1 MNVIDLL
8 KEKTERLT
16 RNQAEFRD
24 LIAPQWR
31 GYWSE
36 LWQSARNYQWVNW
49 ILDSD
54 QRTRPDDDDEA
65 QPTCDSSDAELMRQ
79 QLMTQLNE
87 VVYVGD
93 WMIVEQ
99 HRINQFAEVTEDRQ
113 WIHTD
118 PKRATEESPF
128 KATIAHGFL
137 TLSLIPRLINAV
149 DLENSAYKGAK
160 MVVNMGLNRVRFP
173 FPLKA
178 GSRIRGSKKIID
190 VKIVR
195 RGLEVTEEITV
206 EIENMR
212 RPACVAQ
219 TVIRLVY

>member
-1 MNVIDLL
+1 MNVIDML

-31 GYWSE
+31 EYWSE

-54 QRTRPDDDDEA
+54 HRSLDETET
-65 QPTCDSSDAELMRQ
+65 QPSCDSPEAEMMRQ
-79 QLMTQLNE
+79 QLMAQMDS
-87 VVYVGD
+87 VVYVGE
-93 WMIVEQ
+93 WMTVEQ
-99 HRINQFAEVTEDRQ
+99 ERINQFAEVTEDRQ

-118 PKRATEESPF
+118 PERAAEESPF
-128 KATIAHGFL
+128 KAAIAHGFL
-137 TLSLIPRLINAV
+137 TLSLIPRLTNAV
-149 DLENSAYKGAK
+149 DPENPPYKGAK
-160 MVVNMGLNRVRFP
+160 MVVNMGLNQVRFP

-178 GSRIRGSKKIID
+178 GSRVRGSKKIVG

>member
-31 GYWSE
+31 GYWAE
-36 LWQSARNYQWVNW
+36 LWQSARNHQWVNW

-54 QRTRPDDDDEA
+54 QRSLADEEA
-65 QPTCDSSDAELMRQ
+65 QPVCDSPEAEAMRQ
-79 QLMTQLNE
+79 QLLAQLDT
-87 VVYVGD
+87 VIYIGD
-93 WMIVEQ
+93 WMTVDQ
-99 HRINQFAEVTEDRQ
+99 HRINQFAEITEDRQ

-118 PKRATEESPF
+118 PERAAEESPF

-149 DLENSAYKGAK
+149 DPNNPPYKGAK

-173 FPLKA
+173 YPLRA
-178 GSRIRGSKKIID
+178 GSRVRGTKKIVE
-190 VKIVR
+190 VKIVQ

-206 EIENMR
+206 EIENLR